1 MVESIYKVFEYVD
14 SKVGPDKK
22 LHKKACLEGRE
33 MLMECVLQSDCM
45 KASNNFKYC
54 IQEGINK
61 ECKAL
66 RYDYFLCRRGQVF
79 WEKSITKDPV

>member
-1 MVESIYKVFEYVD
+1 MVESIYKVFEYID
-14 SKVGPDKK
+14 SKIGPDKK
-22 LHKKACLEGRE
+22 LHKKACFEGRE

-45 KASNNFKYC
+45 KNSNNFKYC

>member
-1 MVESIYKVFEYVD
+1 MVEKIYGIFEYID
-14 SKVGPDKK
+14 NKFGPDKK
-22 LHKKACLEGRE
+22 THGKACMESRE

-45 KASNNFKYC
+45 KNNNNFRYC
-54 IQEGINK
+54 VQDGIDK

-79 WEKSITKDPV
+79 WEKSITKDPM